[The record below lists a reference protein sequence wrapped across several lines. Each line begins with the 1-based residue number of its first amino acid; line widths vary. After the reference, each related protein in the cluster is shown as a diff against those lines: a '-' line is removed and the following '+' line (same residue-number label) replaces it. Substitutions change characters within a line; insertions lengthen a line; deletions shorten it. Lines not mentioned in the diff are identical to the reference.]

1 MSWAKLLKPKEE
13 EPEQDIQ
20 PIGPENSVQEEDETL
35 KMGPQKMIPE
45 EDNPFALTNEEAN
58 AISAAQDLIT
68 TDPEKIKTVTQIRD
82 PAAYALAHMQIAWER
97 QEGAADLAALDEALI
112 SNLAMFECA
121 RSGEDNRAKLF
132 AKAIQAITTQEFEL
146 EKSTG
151 SKLLGQKG

>member
-1 MSWAKLLKPKEE
+1 MSWAKLLRKPEE
-13 EPEQDIQ
+13 LAPETDFSSPPTVEPEQA
-20 PIGPENSVQEEDETL
+20 PPTPPQEEE
-35 KMGPQKMIPE
+35 
-45 EDNPFALTNEEAN
+45 NPFALTDEEAN

-97 QEGAADLAALDEALI
+97 QEGANDLAALDEALI

-121 RSGEDNRAKLF
+121 RSGDDNRAKLF